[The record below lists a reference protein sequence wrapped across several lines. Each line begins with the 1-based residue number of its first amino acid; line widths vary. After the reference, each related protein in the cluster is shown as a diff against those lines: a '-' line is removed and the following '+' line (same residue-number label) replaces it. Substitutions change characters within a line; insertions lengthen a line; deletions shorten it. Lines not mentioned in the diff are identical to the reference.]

1 MFLLPQKL
9 RGTDGTTQT
18 CHLLPMVAVFL
29 EAKSKTLR
37 ADKMMV
43 ADPPKGMTGKPF
55 KPPCGAAFRKGVV
68 LNDKEKAKIIRQ
80 VRIRELNM

>member
-1 MFLLPQKL
+1 MFLYHKNYHGFAVANLPL
-9 RGTDGTTQT
+9 R
-18 CHLLPMVAVFL
+18 LMVAVCL